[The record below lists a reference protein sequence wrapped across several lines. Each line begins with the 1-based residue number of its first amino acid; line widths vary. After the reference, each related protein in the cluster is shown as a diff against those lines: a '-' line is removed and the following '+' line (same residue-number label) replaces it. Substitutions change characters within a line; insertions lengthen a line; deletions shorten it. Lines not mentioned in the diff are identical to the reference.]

1 MKTEL
6 KGWLA
11 DNTVTTDNKEDKI
24 LVLESAGNLTL
35 TDVLD
40 EMEKEDTGLR
50 AETLKHAVDL
60 FQRTVSEL
68 VLNGYSVNTGLFR
81 AVPQFRGVIDGGI
94 WNPEKNSIYVSFNQD
109 KDLREAIAR
118 TGVKILGA
126 KGDSAYFIGGED
138 AATRATDGSAT
149 AGRNYRLQGK
159 NIKVAGTDPA
169 IGIILI
175 DEKGTKTKLPMDM
188 IAVNNPSEVLILLP
202 ADLTDGIYEAI
213 YQWQPATEDT
223 TCHQPNHRNRQ
234 YNRGRRRYCGRS
246 DSINHTASLPLCRTA
261 LISCAALHKVSV
273 HPCTMRQCNQALK
286 SLINLYRKFSP

>member
-24 LVLESAGNLTL
+24 LVLESAGNLAL
-35 TDVLD
+35 SDVLD
-40 EMEKEDTGLR
+40 EMKKEDTGLR

-81 AVPQFRGVIDGGI
+81 AVPQFRGVIDGGV
-94 WNPEKNSIYVSFNQD
+94 WNPERNSIYVSFNQD

-169 IGIILI
+169 VGIVLI
-175 DEKGTKTKLPMDM
+175 DEKGTETKLPMDM
-188 IAVNNPSEVLILLP
+188 IAVNNPSEVLVLLP
-202 ADLTDGIYEAI
+202 ADLKDGTYELRL
-213 YQWQPATEDT
+213 T
-223 TCHQPNHRNRQ
+223 TQYCHSSQTMLKTPRTVSRF
-234 YNRGRRRYCGRS
+234 
-246 DSINHTASLPLCRTA
+246 INIGASQGSGDDDIVDDPTA
-261 LISCAALHKVSV
+261 
-273 HPCTMRQCNQALK
+273 
-286 SLINLYRKFSP
+286 

>member
-24 LVLESAGNLTL
+24 LVLESAGNLAL
-35 TDVLD
+35 SDVLD
-40 EMEKEDTGLR
+40 EMKKEDTGLR

-94 WNPEKNSIYVSFNQD
+94 WNPERNSIYVSFNQD

-118 TGVKILGA
+118 TNVKILGA
-126 KGDSAYFIGGED
+126 KGDPAYFIGGED

-159 NIKVAGTDPA
+159 NIKVAGTDSA
-169 IGIILI
+169 VGIVLI
-175 DEKGTKTKLPMDM
+175 DEKGTETKLPMDM
-188 IAVNNPSEVLILLP
+188 IAINNPSEVLVLLP
-202 ADLTDGIYEAI
+202 ADLKDGTYELRL
-213 YQWQPATEDT
+213 T
-223 TCHQPNHRNRQ
+223 TQYCHSSQTMLKTPRTVSRF
-234 YNRGRRRYCGRS
+234 
-246 DSINHTASLPLCRTA
+246 INIGASQGDGDGDIVDDPTA
-261 LISCAALHKVSV
+261 
-273 HPCTMRQCNQALK
+273 
-286 SLINLYRKFSP
+286 

>member
-35 TDVLD
+35 SDVLD
-40 EMEKEDTGLR
+40 EMKKEDTGLR

-81 AVPQFRGVIDGGI
+81 AVPQFRGVIDGGV

-126 KGDSAYFIGGED
+126 KGDPAYFIGGED

-159 NIKVAGTDPA
+159 NIKVTGTDSA
-169 IGIILI
+169 VGIVLI
-175 DEKGTKTKLPMDM
+175 DEKGTETKLPMDM
-188 IAVNNPSEVLILLP
+188 IAVNNPSEVLVLLP
-202 ADLTDGIYEAI
+202 ADLKDGVYEFRL
-213 YQWQPATEDT
+213 T
-223 TCHQPNHRNRQ
+223 TQFSTGNKLLKVPRTVI
-234 YNRGRRRYCGRS
+234 RS
-246 DSINHTASLPLCRTA
+246 LVIGLPSGGGGDIVDDPTA
-261 LISCAALHKVSV
+261 
-273 HPCTMRQCNQALK
+273 
-286 SLINLYRKFSP
+286 